1 VRRRERVRG
10 RRAARRG
17 QAAGVGL
24 PALTIS
30 PAAAQTRVLVAFGRE
45 FGWNRSVV
53 AGAFSVLV
61 MVHGLSGPLL
71 GWLVERFGARTV
83 VVIGGVVL
91 AASLFVG

>member
-1 VRRRERVRG
+1 
-10 RRAARRG
+10 
-17 QAAGVGL
+17 
-24 PALTIS
+24 
-30 PAAAQTRVLVAFGRE
+30 
-45 FGWNRSVV
+45 
-53 AGAFSVLV
+53 